1 MCETET
7 IEHHVVHVLVKLYI
21 MTNATKLGWTIELQ
35 DNKIILTKLSSKLTR
50 LDKNTPRLLKAL
62 IQES

>member
-1 MCETET
+1 MCETDTVE
-7 IEHHVVHVLVKLYI
+7 HVVHILVKLYI
-21 MTNATKLGWTIELQ
+21 MANATKLGWTIELQ

-62 IQES
+62 IRES